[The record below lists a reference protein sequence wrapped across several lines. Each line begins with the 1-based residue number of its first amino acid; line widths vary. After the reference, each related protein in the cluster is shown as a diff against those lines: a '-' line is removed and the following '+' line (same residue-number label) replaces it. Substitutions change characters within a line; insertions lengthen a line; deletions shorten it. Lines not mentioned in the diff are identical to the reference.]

1 MNKVHFI
8 PVVALV
14 LAGAAC
20 SAMRDP
26 PEMPVRWTPDSISS
40 PGYEAT
46 PTFSPDGRSML
57 FLSASKSFTDWRIM
71 EARCMDGQWSAP
83 YSPEFAASPPV
94 IEADPG
100 IAPDGE
106 GLYFLSA
113 RHDPKGEDFDIYF
126 ARRVGDEW
134 GDPVRLPAPVNSP
147 EAELLP
153 RVDGEGTLYFG
164 SSRAG
169 GYGDGDIYIARRDGR
184 GRWQVANAGPPIS
197 TAANEYEAEISR
209 DGRTMVVVADRGSR
223 SHLYLFRRPK
233 EAWIEA
239 GRIPSR
245 DDVFQ
250 VGPLLSP
257 RSEKLLFAQAEP
269 DRSGEIFLIDL
280 VPDSHEAW
288 PPQC

>member
-1 MNKVHFI
+1 MNKVHSI
-8 PVVALV
+8 PAVALA
-14 LAGAAC
+14 LAGAAYP
-20 SAMRDP
+20 AMRDP
-26 PEMPVRWTPDSISS
+26 PDMPVRWTPDSISS

-71 EARCMDGQWSAP
+71 ETRCIDGQWSAP
-83 YSPEFAASPPV
+83 YTPEFAASPPV

-100 IAPDGE
+100 ITPDGE

-126 ARRVGDEW
+126 VRREGDEW
-134 GDPVRLPAPVNSP
+134 GDPARLQAPVNSP

-153 RVDGEGTLYFG
+153 RVDAEGTLYFG

-169 GYGDGDIYIARRDGR
+169 GYGDGDIYIARRDGS

-223 SHLYLFRRPK
+223 SHLYLFRKPK

-257 RSEKLLFAQAEP
+257 RAEKLLFAQAEP

-280 VPDSHEAW
+280 VPGSREAW